1 MSKPLNTES
10 ERRSKQK
17 HSNAT
22 DSENDDEERLD
33 RTNMSIASADLNETT
48 SSLLDSPR
56 MSQREIVEET
66 QKEYLLLKR
75 KR

>member
-1 MSKPLNTES
+1 MSKPLSTES
-10 ERRSKQK
+10 ERRSIQK